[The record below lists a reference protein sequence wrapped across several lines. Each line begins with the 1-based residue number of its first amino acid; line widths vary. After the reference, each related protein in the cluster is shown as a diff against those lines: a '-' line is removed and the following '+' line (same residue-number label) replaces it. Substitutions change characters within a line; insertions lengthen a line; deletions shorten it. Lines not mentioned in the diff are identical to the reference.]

1 MGSFQR
7 DLGVGIGATA
17 ATLSPRARRAARQGA
32 VYGLAGVL
40 KLGDVVAATARGVA
54 QGAKAVQAADEE
66 AGATPERQPAA
77 RKNRVTASD
86 A

>member
-1 MGSFQR
+1 
-7 DLGVGIGATA
+7 
-17 ATLSPRARRAARQGA
+17 
-32 VYGLAGVL
+32 
-40 KLGDVVAATARGVA
+40 VVAATARGVA